1 MTSTPTTV
9 AHPANGSRRPTVHR
23 EVETKFDVPDG
34 FEIPPLGGVAP
45 VARVEDP
52 EQFDLDA
59 TYFDTH
65 DLRLIRAKVT
75 LRRRTGGEDSG
86 WHLKRPAVDGHREE
100 NRLPLGRA
108 VRTVPQALQDGVA
121 AIVRGQDL
129 QPVVRLQTR
138 RLLHRLRDAEG
149 RLLAEV
155 ADDHVIA
162 SVGDEVSTWREV
174 EVELVHGD
182 EELLAAVGETLLA
195 QGAQNA
201 SSASKLGRALRH
213 RLPEPPPVLPAGLGR
228 RSAGA
233 IVLAYLRDQVD
244 HLKEHD
250 PKVRVDE
257 EDAVHQMRV
266 ASRRLRSALAT
277 FRPLFDRTVT
287 DPVRDQLKWLGE
299 ELGAARD
306 AEVVRDHLRQLVA
319 AEPSE
324 LVLGPVERRIIVSLS
339 ARHRAAHAEALE
351 QLSSQRYFALLDSLD
366 RLVAEPPLTELA
378 AAPARQELPRLVR
391 RTWRRIR
398 RLVGEADAAETQEA
412 RDLALHEIRKAAK
425 RARYA
430 GESVTDFFGS
440 DAKTF
445 AKRMSAIQTVLGD
458 HQDSVVVRDVLRE
471 LAVEAYGAGE
481 NAFTFGRLHAL
492 EQARGGY
499 TEEDFAEAWAAASAR
514 KHLRWLG

>member
-1 MTSTPTTV
+1 MPST
-9 AHPANGSRRPTVHR
+9 PTVHR
-23 EVETKFDVPDG
+23 EVETKFEVPDG
-34 FEIPPLGGVAP
+34 FEIPPLDGVVAQVEAP
-45 VARVEDP
+45 E
-52 EQFDLDA
+52 EFDLDA

-65 DLRLIRAKVT
+65 DLRLIRSRVT
-75 LRRRTGGEDSG
+75 LRRRTGGEDAG

-108 VRTVPQALQDGVA
+108 VRTVPKALQDGVA
-121 AIVRGQDL
+121 AIVRGGEL

-138 RLLHRLRDAEG
+138 RLLTRLRDAEG
-149 RLLAEV
+149 LLLAEV
-155 ADDHVIA
+155 ADDHVTA
-162 SVGDEVSTWREV
+162 SVGDEVSAWREV

-182 EELLAAVGETLLA
+182 EDLLAAVGESLVA
-195 QGAQNA
+195 QGAESA
-201 SSASKLGRALRH
+201 SQASKLARALQH
-213 RLPEPPPVLPAGLGR
+213 RLPEPGPALPSGLGK

-233 IVLAYLRDQVD
+233 VVLAYVREQVE

-266 ASRRLRSALAT
+266 ASRRLRSVLAT
-277 FRPLFDRTVT
+277 YRPLLDRAVT
-287 DPVRDQLKWLGE
+287 DPVRDQLQWLGE

-319 AEPSE
+319 AEPPE
-324 LVLGPVERRIIVSLS
+324 LVLGPVERRIVVSLG
-339 ARHRAAHAEALE
+339 ARYQAAHDEALA
-351 QLSSQRYFALLDSLD
+351 QLSSERYFALLDSLD
-366 RLVAEPPLTELA
+366 RLVAEPPLTDLA
-378 AAPARQELPRLVR
+378 FSPARSVLPKLVR
-391 RTWRRIR
+391 RTWRRVS
-398 RLVGEADAAETQEA
+398 RLVEEADAAETQEL
-412 RDLALHEIRKAAK
+412 RDLALHEVRKAAK

-430 GESVTDFFGS
+430 GESVTAFFGS

-458 HQDSVVVRDVLRE
+458 HQDSVVVREVLRE
-471 LAVEAYGAGE
+471 LAVEAFAAGE

-492 EQARGGY
+492 EQARGGW
-499 TEEDFAEAWAAASAR
+499 TEEDFVEAWSAASAR